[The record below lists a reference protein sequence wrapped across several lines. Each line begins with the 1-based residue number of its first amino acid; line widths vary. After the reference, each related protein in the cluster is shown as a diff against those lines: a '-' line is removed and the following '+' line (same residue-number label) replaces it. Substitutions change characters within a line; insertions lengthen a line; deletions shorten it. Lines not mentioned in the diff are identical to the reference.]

1 MNILNDNWIDQVT
14 LRLCEEY
21 PLLDFS
27 FQDDYTEELKLI
39 LEAAYRETLKM
50 VIKYLDDKLGY
61 DYSGIRTEEILAL
74 NQSGEE

>member
-14 LRLCEEY
+14 LRLCKEY

-27 FQDDYTEELKLI
+27 FQDGYTEELKLI
-39 LEAAYRETLKM
+39 LETANRETLKM
-50 VIKYLDDKLGY
+50 VVAKLKKWQADGTHLV
-61 DYSGIRTEEILAL
+61 SNEAIEAF